1 MSTLGKSIRMKR
13 LLNRTSGK
21 LLDITLDHAIAR
33 GVLPGMININETLA
47 AVMQVG
53 PDALT
58 MHKGI
63 AQKCFEPYA
72 GQCGLIIKC
81 SSFSP
86 FHKTFDTWVTE
97 IDEAVRLGADAVSMG
112 VIIGDEH
119 QPEALRSFGLF
130 VRQAELAGLPII
142 THIYP
147 RGNLIP
153 PEERLTV
160 ENIRYAA
167 RVGAELGADIVK
179 TEYTGSAESFH
190 EVAVACPAMLV
201 AAGGVDAKTDRDF
214 LQKTKDVM
222 DSGAAGVAYGRFVW
236 QHPHPAKFMTA
247 LKMIIHED
255 AGTEEAVK
263 YLTSEE

>member
-1 MSTLGKSIRMKR
+1 MSTLGKTIRMKR
-13 LLNRTSGK
+13 LLNNTSGK

-33 GVLPGMININETLA
+33 GVLPGMIRVDETLS
-47 AVMQVG
+47 AVMQGG
-53 PDALT
+53 PDAVT

-63 AQKCFEPYA
+63 AEKCFRPYA

-112 VIIGDEH
+112 VIIGDDR
-119 QPEALRSFGLF
+119 QPEALHSFGQF
-130 VRQAELAGLPII
+130 VRQAELAGMPVI

-153 PEERLTV
+153 PEERLSV

-179 TEYTGSAESFH
+179 TEYTGSPESFH
-190 EVAVACPAMLV
+190 EVVEACPAMLV
-201 AAGGVDAKTDRDF
+201 AAGGVDAKTDEDF
-214 LQKTKDVM
+214 LRKPKT
-222 DSGAAGVAYGRFVW
+222 
-236 QHPHPAKFMTA
+236 
-247 LKMIIHED
+247 
-255 AGTEEAVK
+255 
-263 YLTSEE
+263 